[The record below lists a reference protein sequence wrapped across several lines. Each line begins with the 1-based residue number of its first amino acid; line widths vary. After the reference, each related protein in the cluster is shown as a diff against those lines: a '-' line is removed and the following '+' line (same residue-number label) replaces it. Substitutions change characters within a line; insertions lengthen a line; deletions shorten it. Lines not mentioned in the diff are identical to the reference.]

1 MKTTEIQRINAALG
15 TSYTNLDDE
24 TWDDISA
31 YQKLTPAFIKKH
43 AGQVNWDLISASQ
56 HLTEAFIE
64 KYAEQADWNSI

>member
-31 YQKLTPAFIKKH
+31 
-43 AGQVNWDLISASQ
+43 NQ
-56 HLTEAFIE
+56 HLSEAFIA
-64 KYAEQADWNSI
+64 KHARKVAK

>member
-31 YQKLTPAFIKKH
+31 
-43 AGQVNWDLISASQ
+43 NQ
-56 HLTEAFIE
+56 HLSEAFIE
-64 KYAEQADWNSI
+64 KYAEQVNWHLISANQHLSEAFIAKHARKVAK